1 MINWIKRKWKRLVGL
16 LIPVAF
22 AAPIFFATPPE
33 IKSEA
38 DAYRAE
44 ISSQI
49 QAFQHDYFIN
59 NRRYW
64 QGLETT
70 SKMPK
75 DGEKEI
81 INPVK
86 GTTDYAEQWSDT
98 GIVMPQD
105 ASFSTRVDVYE
116 GPKGWGYV
124 ITTSF
129 IDGEVL
135 WEKSENFGPET
146 HKDHDWIMLKP

>member
-1 MINWIKRKWKRLVGL
+1 MINWIKRKWKWFVGL
-16 LIPVAF
+16 LTVAV
-22 AAPIFFATPPE
+22 AVPLLLGGGPE
-33 IKSEA
+33 IKGEA
-38 DAYRAE
+38 DAYRLA

-49 QAFQHDYFIN
+49 QAFQDDYFIN
-59 NRRYW
+59 NGRYW

-75 DGEKEI
+75 DGVKEDI
-81 INPVK
+81 QIK
-86 GTTDYAEQWSDT
+86 STTDYAEKWSDT

-129 IDGEVL
+129 IDGDVL